1 MRNLQLILF
10 FQDSIH
16 LCTKLRNRLL
26 SSRATMLLGDEL
38 ISIDHLIQLI
48 ESSSKINHNLVK
60 SDVLPKDRQNY
71 SSCEKISNK
80 SVLDELVS
88 IPLSRGTQ
96 IYLQVCLF
104 RSLNVSKNL
113 LYIFFLYYSLFE
125 IFDLHSSTRK
135 LVILIEYTIHG
146 QMSS

>member
-1 MRNLQLILF
+1 MRNRQLILF

-26 SSRATMLLGDEL
+26 SSRATMLLSGEL
-38 ISIDHLIQLI
+38 INIDHHIQLI

-60 SDVLPKDRQNY
+60 SDILPKDRQNY

-80 SVLDELVS
+80 SALDELVS
-88 IPLSRGTQ
+88 IPNSRGTQ

-104 RSLNVSKNL
+104 TSFEVLKKPSIYL
-113 LYIFFLYYSLFE
+113 LFIS
-125 IFDLHSSTRK
+125 
-135 LVILIEYTIHG
+135 
-146 QMSS
+146 